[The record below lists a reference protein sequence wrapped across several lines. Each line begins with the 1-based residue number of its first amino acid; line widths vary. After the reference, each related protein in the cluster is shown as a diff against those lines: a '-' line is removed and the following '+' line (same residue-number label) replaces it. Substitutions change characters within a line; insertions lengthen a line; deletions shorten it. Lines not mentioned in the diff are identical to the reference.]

1 MMDETNKQ
9 NVVNCTEKEIQHTC
23 TNFHNA
29 IEFIGKRWMGAVI
42 YSLLE
47 GPKRYHEIISSI
59 PGISDR
65 LLTERLRD
73 LENEGL
79 IVKKIITAS
88 PKKVEYELTP
98 IGKELEEVIK
108 ILVKWVKNR
117 GVTHGEENSQ

>member
-1 MMDETNKQ
+1 MSKPNHQDCMTHS
-9 NVVNCTEKEIQHTC
+9 TEEFKHIC

-42 YSLLE
+42 FSLLE
-47 GPKRYHEIISSI
+47 GPKRYHEIMSSI

-73 LENEGL
+73 LETEGL
-79 IVKKIITAS
+79 IVKRVIATA

-98 IGKELEEVIK
+98 AGKELEEVIYV
-108 ILVKWVKNR
+108 LRKWVKKR
-117 GVTHGEENSQ
+117 GKSL

>member
-1 MMDETNKQ
+1 MSESINH
-9 NVVNCTEKEIQHTC
+9 NVLHQSKEELERIC
-23 TNFHNA
+23 TNFHSA

-42 YSLLE
+42 YSLLQ
-47 GPKRYHEIISSI
+47 GPKRYNEIISSI

-79 IVKKIITAS
+79 IIKKIIANS

-98 IGKELEEVIK
+98 AGKDLEEVI
-108 ILVKWVKNR
+108 LVIMKWVQNR
-117 GVTHGEENSQ
+117 DKTL